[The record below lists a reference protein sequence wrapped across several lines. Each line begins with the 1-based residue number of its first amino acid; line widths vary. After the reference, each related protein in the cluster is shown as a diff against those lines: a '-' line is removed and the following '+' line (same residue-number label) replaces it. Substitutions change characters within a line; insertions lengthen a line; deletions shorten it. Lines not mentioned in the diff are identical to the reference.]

1 MVTKG
6 LFSVPASLLSV
17 LAAAS
22 MLCTQAF
29 VMKAAAA
36 VPNMKMETP
45 QYGGIAHAGVLC
57 SNTEVSKVSPAI
69 LLFAANSDI
78 GGGILIRAVIRGL
91 LRASSYQNIRKD
103 INVRIT

>member
-6 LFSVPASLLSV
+6 LFSFPASLLSV

-57 SNTEVSKVSPAI
+57 SNTEVSKVRPAI
-69 LLFAANSDI
+69 LLLSCQFRYWWGYSYTCLDN
-78 GGGILIRAVIRGL
+78 IRVL
-91 LRASSYQNIRKD
+91 HASSYQNIRE
-103 INVRIT
+103 